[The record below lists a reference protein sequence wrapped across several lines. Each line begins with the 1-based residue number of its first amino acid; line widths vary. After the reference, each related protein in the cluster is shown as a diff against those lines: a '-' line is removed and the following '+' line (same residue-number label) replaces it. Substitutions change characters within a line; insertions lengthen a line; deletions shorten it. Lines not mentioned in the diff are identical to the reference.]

1 MKKVMHKLFLAA
13 TLTVFFLC
21 SCEKEPG
28 EGGNSTIFGKV
39 YVKNYNALFTDLIGE
54 YYGPDEDVYIIYGGN
69 DGTSDLGYGYDD
81 DVKTSYDGSFKFEFL
96 RPGKYTIYVYSEDS
110 TLQSPSGVLPIIQ
123 EIEITE
129 KNQEV
134 EIPDFIIF
142 N

>member
-39 YVKNYNALFTDLIGE
+39 YVKDYNGTFTVLNGV
-54 YYGPDEDVYIIYGGN
+54 YYGPDEDVYIIYG
-69 DGTSDLGYGYDD
+69 DD
-81 DVKTSYDGSFKFEFL
+81 KTYSERVSTNYDGVYEFKYL
-96 RPGKYTIYVYSEDS
+96 RPGKYTIYAYSKDS
-110 TLQSPSGVLPIIQ
+110 TLLSPSGLIEKTKEV
-123 EIEITE
+123 EITE
-129 KNQEV
+129 KGQEIEV
-134 EIPDFIIF
+134 PDIIIF